1 MFFTVY
7 NCPNDFDVYL
17 DEGQIEKQIYWDEP
31 IFADNVKIAHVMA
44 SKLPGYKMKAGR
56 HDVLYQA
63 ADADGN
69 KARCVFTVTVWDS
82 SKVNQQVKRF
92 VYFFL

>member
-1 MFFTVY
+1 MIGSKHASFFGHFRESLCCISKTIFIVFFTVY

-44 SKLPGYKMKAGR
+44 SKLPG
-56 HDVLYQA
+56 
-63 ADADGN
+63 
-69 KARCVFTVTVWDS
+69 
-82 SKVNQQVKRF
+82 
-92 VYFFL
+92 

>member
-1 MFFTVY
+1 MYLLNYQVVESSEY
-7 NCPNDFDVYL
+7 PLIIYL
-17 DEGQIEKQIYWDEP
+17 DLDKGEIEKRVFWKEP

-63 ADADGN
+63 ADSDGN
-69 KARCVFTVTVWDS
+69 KARCVFTVTVWDN
-82 SKVNQQVKRF
+82 KYR
-92 VYFFL
+92 

>member
-1 MFFTVY
+1 MEIWLQRSKWMGQKMHPFLGTLENHYVVLVKQFLSVFFTVY

-44 SKLPGYKMKAGR
+44 SKLPG
-56 HDVLYQA
+56 
-63 ADADGN
+63 
-69 KARCVFTVTVWDS
+69 
-82 SKVNQQVKRF
+82 
-92 VYFFL
+92 

>member
-1 MFFTVY
+1 MIGSKNAPFFGHFRESLCCINSKTIFIVFFTVY

-44 SKLPGYKMKAGR
+44 SKLPG
-56 HDVLYQA
+56 
-63 ADADGN
+63 
-69 KARCVFTVTVWDS
+69 
-82 SKVNQQVKRF
+82 
-92 VYFFL
+92 

>member
-1 MFFTVY
+1 MEIWLQRSKWLGQNMHPFLGILENHYVVLVKQFLSFFFTVY

-44 SKLPGYKMKAGR
+44 SKLPG
-56 HDVLYQA
+56 
-63 ADADGN
+63 
-69 KARCVFTVTVWDS
+69 
-82 SKVNQQVKRF
+82 
-92 VYFFL
+92 

>member
-1 MFFTVY
+1 MLEILYHPEVKSLIIYFIEESSLSWNNQKFYIFYRFFTVY

-44 SKLPGYKMKAGR
+44 SKLPG
-56 HDVLYQA
+56 
-63 ADADGN
+63 
-69 KARCVFTVTVWDS
+69 
-82 SKVNQQVKRF
+82 
-92 VYFFL
+92 

>member
-1 MFFTVY
+1 M
-7 NCPNDFDVYL
+7 DD
-17 DEGQIEKQIYWDEP
+17 GQIEKQIYWNEP

-82 SKVNQQVKRF
+82 SKVHQQQKK
-92 VYFFL
+92 